1 MSYLELQPTFWS
13 WNTIR
18 CRWVCTDRSQHLE
31 DSSNVQIISGMLHQ
45 LWDPRE
51 EYLENDR
58 SIDGCQ
64 KLNTS
69 TKSVY
74 LMQLSVISK
83 KFIPDLSIDEK
94 ISLWGNRML
103 YSFLLHQFRVEK
115 WERQLDDWDKQVNH
129 HCSQDFWEESI
140 TEAKGSI
147 LLGLYPLWSFES
159 FEYFA
164 INFLNLLQ

>member
-18 CRWVCTDRSQHLE
+18 CRWVCIDRSQHLE
-31 DSSNVQIISGMLHQ
+31 DSSNFQIVSGMLHQ

-58 SIDGCQ
+58 GIDGCQ

-74 LMQLSVISK
+74 LTQLSVVSVKSLFQTWVLMK
-83 KFIPDLSIDEK
+83 KFLFGAIECYIHSCFISSVSRSERDSWMTETSKAIIIAVK
-94 ISLWGNRML
+94 IS
-103 YSFLLHQFRVEK
+103 
-115 WERQLDDWDKQVNH
+115 ERKA
-129 HCSQDFWEESI
+129 SQRRREVFS
-140 TEAKGSI
+140 
-147 LLGLYPLWSFES
+147 
-159 FEYFA
+159 
-164 INFLNLLQ
+164 

>member
-69 TKSVY
+69 PKSVY

-94 ISLWGNRML
+94 ISLWGNKCYIHSRFI
-103 YSFLLHQFRVEK
+103 SSVSRS
-115 WERQLDDWDKQVNH
+115 ERDSWMTETSKLIIIAVKISERKA
-129 HCSQDFWEESI
+129 SQRRREVFS
-140 TEAKGSI
+140 
-147 LLGLYPLWSFES
+147 
-159 FEYFA
+159 
-164 INFLNLLQ
+164 